1 MQSVWA
7 VEDRA
12 ADMDDLKS
20 QISVYEKSVTQSG
33 KDKLKDLKE
42 QLKKAEREQALY
54 ELQQK
59 NNAVIESMQETYKKL
74 ENNKVDMMR
83 NLKENTL
90 DMDKVQRAI
99 SAYVGDIKAAA
110 ERRETDSL
118 LRQILNAVQTAAAQP
133 RNSGSTNTYNDSRKI
148 SINTAVSGTL
158 LDRYIN
164 GRSAGLA
171 GVIYNG

>member
-1 MQSVWA
+1 
-7 VEDRA
+7 
-12 ADMDDLKS
+12 
-20 QISVYEKSVTQSG
+20 
-33 KDKLKDLKE
+33 
-42 QLKKAEREQALY
+42 
-54 ELQQK
+54 
-59 NNAVIESMQETYKKL
+59 
-74 ENNKVDMMR
+74 MR

-171 GVIYNG
+171 GVIYNGRVR